1 MSFSPSRRN
10 AIKAALELKLRRAK
24 GVKLQEFLSE
34 LMTRVYSDAFQG
46 VGTDYSRGDLKCDGL
61 LMDPLT
67 VFACYGPV
75 NAGANA
81 TKAAMSTAVAKVNSD
96 FLGALKHWPGLKGW
110 KFVHNY
116 VEQPPAQIVAK
127 ILELRAAH
135 PGVKIDIF
143 GREQFEAALFGLDVD
158 AIDDLVG
165 QAASDEDFRA
175 IQPEVLLKVVSDL
188 MAVQHDAANLDPPRA
203 VPERKLH
210 FNGLSDHS
218 QSRIINGMQNS
229 NRVGQM
235 LDNHQDPMLGAEI
248 AAVLKAKY
256 LDLGAQDIE
265 PDDILFQL
273 YEFVAGVERMTAAL
287 DVAVWSLLAHFFETC
302 TIFEDEP
309 VEVTAA

>member
-34 LMTRVYSDAFQG
+34 LMNRVHGAGFQG
-46 VGTDYSRGDLKCDGL
+46 VGTDYSRGDLTCDGL
-61 LMDPLT
+61 IADPLT

-81 TKAAMSTAVAKVNSD
+81 TSAAMSTAIAKVSSD
-96 FLGALKHWPGLKGW
+96 FLGAMKHWPALKVW
-110 KFVHNY
+110 TFVHNY

-127 ILELRAAH
+127 IYDLQAAH
-135 PGVKIDIF
+135 PGVKIELF
-143 GREQFEAALFGLDVD
+143 GRERFEAALFGLDAD

-175 IQPEVLLKVVSDL
+175 IQPEVLLKVVTDL
-188 MAVQHDAANLDPPRA
+188 MAVQHDAAALDPPRA

-218 QSRIINGMQNS
+218 QNRIIHGMQNS

-235 LDNHQDPMLGAEI
+235 LDNHQDPMLGAEM

-256 LDLGAQDIE
+256 LYLRAQDIE

-273 YEFVAGVERMTAAL
+273 YEFVAGVVRMTAAL
-287 DVAVWSLLAHFFETC
+287 DVAVWSLLAHFFEIC

-309 VEVTAA
+309 VEATAA